1 MSATRSTGHEA
12 TFRSM
17 IAAYVAGD
25 REAMTD
31 ALSDSLVAYVT
42 NADGGVDEMQGRD
55 AYMARV
61 PGGDAEYSAEVT
73 QVVSVSPTQVLA
85 MVEITAS
92 RNGRALHNHA
102 GFLARFDADG
112 RVDELWMVDAL
123 PAYSDEFWS

>member
-1 MSATRSTGHEA
+1 VTADHEA

-17 IAAYVAGD
+17 ITAYAAGD
-25 REAMTD
+25 LETMKR
-31 ALSDSLVAYVT
+31 ALAESLVAYVT
-42 NADGGVDEMQGRD
+42 DADGGVDEVRGRD

-61 PGGDAEYSAEVT
+61 PGGDAEYAAAVT

-85 MVEITAS
+85 MVEIEAS
-92 RNGRALHNHA
+92 RKGRTLHNHA

-123 PAYSDEFWS
+123 PAYSDEFWA